1 MKKSILETSNR
12 IYGIIIG
19 LLGFSLGC
27 QSCGQQADM
36 YGSPT
41 VEYGTPMATYIFSG
55 KVTNAD
61 KAPIEGIEITVKD
74 AKNPVN
80 QLTDKS
86 GSYKLEYTDYPK
98 ANVEITYKDIDGAKN
113 GGEFEEYT
121 EKIGLKDADF
131 TGGSGSWYEGEVKK
145 SINIVMEEKTEK

>member
-1 MKKSILETSNR
+1 MKKSILNTSNR
-12 IYGIIIG
+12 IYGFIIS

-27 QSCGQQADM
+27 QSCGQQAKM

-61 KAPIEGIEITVKD
+61 KTPIEGIEITVKD
-74 AKNPVN
+74 AKTTVN

-86 GSYKLEYTDYPK
+86 GDYKLEYVDFPK
-98 ANVEITYKDIDGAKN
+98 GNVEITYKDIDGAKN

-121 EKIGLKDADF
+121 EPISLKDADF

-145 SINIVMEEKTEK
+145 TVNIVMQEKKE